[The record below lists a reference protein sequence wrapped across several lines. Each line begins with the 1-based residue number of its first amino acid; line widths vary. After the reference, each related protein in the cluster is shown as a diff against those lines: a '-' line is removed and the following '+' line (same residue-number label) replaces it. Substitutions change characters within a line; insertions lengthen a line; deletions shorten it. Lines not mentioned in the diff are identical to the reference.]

1 MNSLKKCALLKT
13 TFENVI
19 VDATVTAQA
28 IRKIRR
34 ARDLSLSI
42 INRMETAKMR
52 LEFCALK
59 R

>member
-1 MNSLKKCALLKT
+1 VLKA

-19 VDATVTAQA
+19 VDVIVTAQA
-28 IRKIRR
+28 IKEIRR
-34 ARDLSLSI
+34 ARDLSLSK

-52 LEFCALK
+52 LEFRALK